1 MSSLAFNAALFD
13 TDESDFFSNGPID
26 NKRNDK
32 TRGKTIKR
40 QTSAPSKIDNMRKQ
54 LVLQGIDSEH
64 SPLADFNPPDMPNSA
79 GAERNREKRTDNV
92 VQPHASELKN
102 SSDNPVN
109 VESFQSLPDVSSN
122 ENYEQPTQYYAPQ
135 PILDKKDDL
144 VNKLDYMIHLLEEQR
159 EIKTSSATEE
169 VILYSFLGVFI
180 IFVLDS
186 FARAGKY
193 TR

>member
-13 TDESDFFSNGPID
+13 TDDTENFSNGPID

-40 QTSAPSKIDNMRKQ
+40 SSSVPSKIDNMRKQ

-64 SPLADFNPPDMPNSA
+64 SALADFNPPDMPNSA
-79 GAERNREKRTDNV
+79 GAERNREKQPDVV
-92 VQPHASELKN
+92 VQLHAREGKN
-102 SSDNPVN
+102 SKDPSVSI
-109 VESFQSLPDVSSN
+109 ESFQSLPDVSPS
-122 ENYEQPTQYYAPQ
+122 EYYDQPLPYYTTQ
-135 PILDKKDDL
+135 PISDKKDEL

-159 EIKTSSATEE
+159 EIKTNSATEE